1 MTDYKEKIGALS
13 PFFTQKHEY
22 LCWDRRYAQTQGS
35 RLKAQDA
42 RQKGE
47 SSADGDLRVEVGG
60 QVETAAL
67 SSKLKDKGQA
77 PVDTQVGSLW
87 EIQRV
92 RQS

>member
-1 MTDYKEKIGALS
+1 MLGQA
-13 PFFTQKHEY
+13 P
-22 LCWDRRYAQTQGS
+22 CANS
-35 RLKAQDA
+35 RLKVQDA
-42 RQKGE
+42 RQKGA

-67 SSKLKDKGQA
+67 SPKLKDKGQA

>member
-1 MTDYKEKIGALS
+1 MLGQA
-13 PFFTQKHEY
+13 P
-22 LCWDRRYAQTQGS
+22 CANS
-35 RLKAQDA
+35 RLKVQGA

-77 PVDTQVGSLW
+77 QVDTQVGSLW

>member
-1 MTDYKEKIGALS
+1 MSIYAGTGA
-13 PFFTQKHEY
+13 
-22 LCWDRRYAQTQGS
+22 RRKLKAQGS
-35 RLKAQDA
+35 RRKT
-42 RQKGE
+42 KGRKE
-47 SSADGDLRVEVGG
+47 SLLADGGLRVEVGG